1 MQNVLTST
9 PQDSSTEANVQEFLF
24 HRMLMSNAFITLGVV
39 KAVDDSGESVT
50 IMPLIDGFTG
60 SGDRIP
66 KTEIYGVPVWRLQ
79 RGGSAVKMP
88 PIVGDIG
95 MIAIC
100 DRDISGVKAT
110 RESSLPGSNRTH
122 NYADALYLGGVLN
135 AEPSQYVSFR
145 DDGIDIVSPLSVTMT
160 APVVEIN
167 SDTSLTFNAANI
179 VMNGPVSQGAGS
191 YAGDFN
197 FKGNITALG
206 EVTGKGI
213 KLSTHTHS
221 GVQSGS
227 ANSGA
232 PNA

>member
-1 MQNVLTST
+1 MWW
-9 PQDSSTEANVQEFLF
+9 F
-24 HRMLMSNAFITLGVV
+24 
-39 KAVDDSGESVT
+39 K
-50 IMPLIDGFTG
+50 
-60 SGDRIP
+60 
-66 KTEIYGVPVWRLQ
+66 KKEIAAPEPV
-79 RGGSAVKMP
+79 
-88 PIVGDIG
+88 
-95 MIAIC
+95 AIC

-110 RESSLPGSNRTH
+110 KESSLPGSSRTH

-135 AEPSQYVSFR
+135 SEPSQYVKFR

-197 FKGNITALG
+197 FNGNITALG

-213 KLSTHTHS
+213 KLSDHIHT
-221 GVQSGS
+221 GVQTGSG
-227 ANSGA
+227 NTGK
-232 PNA
+232 PQ

>member
-1 MQNVLTST
+1 MDNVFAIR
-9 PQDSSTEANVQEFLF
+9 PQDTSSDAGVQAFLF
-24 HRMLMSNAFITLGVV
+24 QRMLMSNAFITLAVV
-39 KAVDDSGESVT
+39 TEVDDSGEQVSVKP
-50 IMPLIDGFTG
+50 MVEGVTG
-60 SGDRIP
+60 AGERIP

-79 RGGSAVKMP
+79 RGASAVIMP
-88 PIVGDIG
+88 PVVGDIG

-110 RESSLPGSNRTH
+110 KDSSLPGSSRTH

-135 AEPSQYVSFR
+135 AEPTQYVKFR

-191 YAGDFN
+191 YAGDFE
-197 FKGNITALG
+197 FQGNITALG

-213 KLSTHTHS
+213 KLSDHVHT
-221 GVQSGS
+221 GVQTGSG
-227 ANSGA
+227 NTGK
-232 PNA
+232 PQ